1 MTWEPKKYT
10 LVLQEDG
17 KEILRMEFEGRVISN
32 GSTSLDEESVKAK
45 VSHKHPLGV
54 ISLVRWAVEVV
65 EDYPDDVIEE
75 ASP

>member
-10 LVLQEDG
+10 LVLLEDER
-17 KEILRMEFEGRVISN
+17 EILRMEFEGSVISN

-45 VSHKHPLGV
+45 VRHKYPLGV
-54 ISLVRWAVEVV
+54 VSLVRWAVEVA
-65 EDYPDDVIEE
+65 EDYPDDVIEG

>member
-1 MTWEPKKYT
+1 MKKYT

-17 KEILRMEFEGRVISN
+17 KEVLKMEFEGRVISN

-45 VSHKHPLGV
+45 VSHKFPRGV
-54 ISLVRWAVEVV
+54 VSLIRWAVEVA

-75 ASP
+75 VD